1 MGAGGGIN
9 CSLVPLKKNWPFP
22 SFPKIMLDFLCSL
35 FPKIAFVPLF
45 PSVLDFC
52 VLIPLE

>member
-9 CSLVPLKKNWPFP
+9 CSLVPLKNNWPFP
-22 SFPKIMLDFLCSL
+22 LFPKIMLDLLCSL

-45 PSVLDFC
+45 PSVLDLCF
-52 VLIPLE
+52 LIPLE